1 MAWIYLVA
9 SEDSQSLYPSGCD
22 PSHIAKSTPIV
33 KECSCPECRLVNSRI
48 APYGMILKHSKGLDS
63 YGDMSISYLEA
74 SRVRILA
81 SFFMRSSDC
90 VAKLSLD
97 LSFWK
102 TYRPLLQE
110 GDAKWLGPLPRWGM
124 TVDGVLYQQRALE
137 RPIKERDGLFW
148 PTPKASDSKRGDC
161 PCERKRHTPSL
172 RTALNVFHGTKSLKI
187 DLNWLEWM
195 MGYPS
200 MWTELKPWAT
210 QWCLLKQ
217 KRRLKH

>member
-81 SFFMRSSDC
+81 LQKLETAWQESEVSFFMRSSDC

-137 RPIKERDGLFW
+137 SPIKERDGLFW

-172 RTALNVFHGTKSLKI
+172 RRA
-187 DLNWLEWM
+187 
-195 MGYPS
+195 
-200 MWTELKPWAT
+200 
-210 QWCLLKQ
+210 
-217 KRRLKH
+217 